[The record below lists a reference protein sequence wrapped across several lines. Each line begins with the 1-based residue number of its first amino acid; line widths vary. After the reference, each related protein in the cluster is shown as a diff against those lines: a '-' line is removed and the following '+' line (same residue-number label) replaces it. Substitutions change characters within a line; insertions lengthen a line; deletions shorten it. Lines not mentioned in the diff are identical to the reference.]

1 MPIPSAPLPNY
12 TIPQQPPPD
21 LLGMAQKMGSL
32 REMNQLL
39 PLQIQEQQ
47 EKAKQAA
54 LATQQQQTAL
64 ASQKAMM
71 DAVANG
77 ELNKFAGVDTP
88 DGSGF
93 DAAGAYQHLLSMKVL
108 PEQASQV
115 VNSFQ
120 TIAKNNSEIRKNLG
134 AASGDYLKN
143 RAESHQQMGQDVAKV
158 LDIKDPAKQQ
168 MALDTLKSEYARNP
182 LPGID
187 ANDSKLFQQADVGHL
202 AAVAQ
207 VLKLD
212 AAMDS
217 YHAKLSKEQSEAAE
231 AKQKVIPEGG
241 GLSPEGQQKV
251 NQDVAVATNPQIQA
265 GKEAVSAAEGV
276 ARANTEAQAARGSNA
291 ALANVPPH
299 LITPASEAAN
309 KAGSEYAQSLSVT
322 DRLKAMM
329 DDAKKGNVVA
339 YQLIPQEGAL
349 QITTSQ
355 GVKRINMAEIQ
366 NYGGGS
372 LWQRMQGHLG
382 KALTGKS
389 IPDSVLDDMSEMQ
402 DLMARGNRAKYENT
416 LDTINQTFG
425 AKFKPVEMKGLEPK
439 AGAAEGQYPK
449 DVTLPQGWSWTTHSD
464 GRMGITDGKN
474 FRPYNAK

>member
-1 MPIPSAPLPNY
+1 MAIPAPQIPNF
-12 TIPQQPPPD
+12 TIPQQAPPD
-21 LLGMAQKMGSL
+21 LLGMAQKFGTL

-39 PLQIQEQQ
+39 PLQVQEQQ
-47 EKAKQAA
+47 QKVQQAQ
-54 LATQQQQTAL
+54 LTTQQQQIAM

-71 DAVANG
+71 DAVASG
-77 ELNKFAGVDTP
+77 ELNKFAGTDTP
-88 DGSGF
+88 DGTGF

-108 PEQASQV
+108 PEHAAQV
-115 VNSFQ
+115 VSSFQ
-120 TIAKNNSEIRKNLG
+120 NIAKNNSEIRKNMG
-134 AASGDYLKN
+134 AASADYLKN
-143 RAESHQQMGQDVAKV
+143 RAESHQQMGEDIAKI
-158 LDIKDPAKQQ
+158 LDTKDPAAQQ
-168 MALDTLKSEYARNP
+168 MALDTLKSEYQKHP
-182 LPGID
+182 LPAMD
-187 ANDSKLFQQADVGHL
+187 ANDLSLFQQADLAHL
-202 AAVAQ
+202 PAVAQ

-217 YHAKLSKEQSEAAE
+217 YHAKRSKEESEAAE
-231 AKQKVIPEGG
+231 AKQKVIPTGG
-241 GLSPEGQQKV
+241 GMSPETQQQVQK
-251 NQDVAVATNPQIQA
+251 DIAVATNPQIQK
-265 GKEAVSAAEGV
+265 GKEDVAAAEGQ
-276 ARANTEAQAARGSNA
+276 ARANVEAAMARGSNA

-299 LITPASEAAN
+299 LVTPASEAAN

-329 DDAKKGNVVA
+329 DDARKGNVVA

-402 DLMARGNRAKYENT
+402 DLMAKGNRAKYENT

-425 AKFKPVEMKGLEPK
+425 AKFKPVEMKDIAPEQSPGPVQYAPGLVRNGYKFKGGDPTKKENWEK
-439 AGAAEGQYPK
+439 Q
-449 DVTLPQGWSWTTHSD
+449 
-464 GRMGITDGKN
+464 
-474 FRPYNAK
+474 